1 MKVIT
6 FNVNG
11 IRSRLHQVKEVLEKH
26 QPDVIGIQEIK
37 VLTELFPYEAIEEM
51 GYKAHVYGQKGY
63 HGVAIFTKIDPLE
76 SQMGY
81 PHDTEEDQRRFSA
94 VTLNTTVG
102 KVHFINGYFPQGET
116 RDHPQKFPCKL
127 KFYEDLAV
135 YMEERKDNYDHF
147 VVMGDM
153 NIAPE
158 DIDIGIGEKNAKR
171 WLRTGKCSFLPEERE
186 LLTKVM
192 GTINLEDAFYEKNTV
207 PENNLSWFDYRS
219 RGFEQ
224 EPKHGMRIDLI
235 LTTPELTKLAKETAV
250 DYEIRAMDK
259 PSDHAP
265 VWQVFEQVQV
275 LES

>member
-26 QPDVIGIQEIK
+26 QPDVIGLQEIK
-37 VLTELFPYEAIEEM
+37 VLTELFPYDEIEAM

-63 HGVAIFTKIDPLE
+63 HGVAILTKVTPEE

-81 PHDTEEDQRRFSA
+81 PHDTAEDQRRFSA
-94 VTLNTTVG
+94 ITLNTSVG
-102 KVHFINGYFPQGET
+102 KVHFINGYFPQGES

-135 YMEERKDNYDHF
+135 YMTERKDQYAHF

-158 DIDIGIGEKNAKR
+158 DIDIGIGDHNAKR

-192 GTINLEDAFYEKNTV
+192 GTINLQDAFYTKNTV
-207 PENNLSWFDYRS
+207 PEHNLSWFDYRS

-224 EPKHGMRIDLI
+224 DPKHGLRIDLI
-235 LTTPELTKLAKETAV
+235 LNTPELTQLVDATAV
-250 DYEIRAMDK
+250 DYEVRGMDK

-265 VWQVFEQVQV
+265 VWQTYKEVKV
-275 LES
+275 LS